1 MSCRGVRRA
10 TVIELFRVG
19 IEGEI
24 DTQRSADY
32 GDLCHDVAF
41 ASIRVALLADS
52 ALDFRGAF
60 CRCGERVFED
70 CVAFF
75 DDVVRKC
82 VLLRKSEALSCR
94 LFRHNLV
101 VIELFAQ

>member
-1 MSCRGVRRA
+1 MSCRGVRSA

-52 ALDFRGAF
+52 ALDFGVPFA
-60 CRCGERVFED
+60 
-70 CVAFF
+70 VA
-75 DDVVRKC
+75 VSAS
-82 VLLRKSEALSCR
+82 LRIA
-94 LFRHNLV
+94 
-101 VIELFAQ
+101 